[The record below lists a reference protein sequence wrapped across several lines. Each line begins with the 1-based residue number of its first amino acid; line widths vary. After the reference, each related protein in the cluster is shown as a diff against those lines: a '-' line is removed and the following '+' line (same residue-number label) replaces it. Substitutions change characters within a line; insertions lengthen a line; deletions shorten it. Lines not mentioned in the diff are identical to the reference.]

1 MDTENFFL
9 IGLCR
14 LDRHA
19 HVLIYF
25 LIVRYIAKLEMLTN
39 TSFV

>member
-1 MDTENFFL
+1 MDTEFFL

-19 HVLIYF
+19 HVPIYF
-25 LIVRYIAKLEMLTN
+25 LAVRYIAKLEMSTN